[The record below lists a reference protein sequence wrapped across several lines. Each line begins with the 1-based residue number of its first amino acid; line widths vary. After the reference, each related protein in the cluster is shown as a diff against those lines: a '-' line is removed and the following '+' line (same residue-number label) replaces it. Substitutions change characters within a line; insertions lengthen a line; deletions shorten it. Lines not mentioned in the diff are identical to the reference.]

1 MKTTKF
7 MDTGMKK
14 LTKTQLKH
22 SQAVQSKF
30 PFPVTNLCYYNKGYL
45 FIYIR
50 KKKLHLHFLVFT
62 IVDRED
68 REKMSHL
75 EQS

>member
-22 SQAVQSKF
+22 SEAVQSKF
-30 PFPVTNLCYYNKGYL
+30 PFPVTNLCYYNKEYL